1 MLTHDQTSQKLFSV
15 PQFSS
20 TYGRG
25 GETLVQETD
34 KDQVLPELF
43 LWCPTCP
50 LGGEKDGAGHHPFC
64 DGLYVNFSGSFE
76 IVPERSPLESGK
88 GAPYLQVHQYLIF
101 GFRIQDKRIALVLC
115 QI

>member
-1 MLTHDQTSQKLFSV
+1 M

-20 TYGRG
+20 MYGRG

-34 KDQVLPELF
+34 KDRVLPELF

-64 DGLYVNFSGSFE
+64 DGL
-76 IVPERSPLESGK
+76 
-88 GAPYLQVHQYLIF
+88 
-101 GFRIQDKRIALVLC
+101 
-115 QI
+115 